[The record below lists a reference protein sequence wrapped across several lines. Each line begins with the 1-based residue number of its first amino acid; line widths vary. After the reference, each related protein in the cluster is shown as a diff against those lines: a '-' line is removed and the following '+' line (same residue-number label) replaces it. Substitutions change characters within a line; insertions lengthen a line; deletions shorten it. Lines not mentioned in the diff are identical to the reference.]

1 MRPSIPQLAQMSRLL
16 DEALPLDAAG
26 RRAWLERSSSEYP
39 DLAQHLREALLPED
53 PQAAE
58 SKSLL
63 TLPKLAFAQEASAG
77 PASDLQAGARV
88 GPYELIRLLGAG
100 GMAEVWLARRADGA
114 FKREVALKLPIR
126 SRLRKD
132 LEPRF
137 VRERDILAS
146 LEHPHIARLYDAGTD
161 PNGVSY
167 LAMEYVQGQPLTQWC
182 DAQLLGIPARLE
194 LFRQVLDAVQ
204 YAHEK
209 RVIHRDL
216 KPSNI
221 LVTESHQ
228 VRLLDFG
235 VSRLLETDEADHTPL
250 TSIYGRA
257 FTPDYASPELL
268 RGDPIDARS
277 DVYSLGVVLYEILAG
292 VRPYRLK
299 RAASMGMLEQAS
311 ATVEVK
317 KPSTQSAQGASA
329 SRGTTADTL
338 TRQLRGDLDAI
349 TLKALARAPAERYPS
364 AAALAQ
370 DIRRYIEAKPIE
382 ALPARFT
389 DRLGKFVR
397 RNKPMAGVTAAAVA
411 AILATIAY
419 TPHRET
425 VTQAKI
431 AANAV
436 AVAAP
441 TPPSAPATGNLG
453 APVEASLS
461 PTHSIVVL
469 PFADMSEKK
478 DQQYFSDGLS
488 EELIELLGKT
498 PGLRVIPRT
507 SSFYFKGKAETL
519 ETIAAQLRVANVL
532 EGSVRKA
539 GSRLRVNAQLIR
551 ADTSEQLW
559 SETYD
564 RDLRDVFKVQDEIAG
579 AVVAALQVKLAPGQ
593 QAANLHRTSNPE
605 AHNQYLLGRQFFER
619 GTLDGFRRAAYAFR
633 KAVELDPRYAA
644 AYAELAIAESFVAD
658 PSGDAAGQQQGLAA
672 ADKAVELAPDYAE
685 AYATRGYMRL
695 RRTWD
700 WSGAQADFE
709 KARTLD
715 SANRS
720 LPYAM
725 LLGYFGRRPESLAW
739 AKKATELDPL
749 SAMAWLVLSA
759 ALTENRQFAAAHEA
773 LRRGLEIQP
782 ENPLTLGSLGSLQ
795 LLEGNATEALTT
807 FRQVSDEEAR
817 LWGIARAEHT
827 LGHAKESQQALDQF
841 IANGGQAKAYF
852 IAELYA
858 WRGEKDKAFEWLD
871 RAYQQHSSDLYA
883 LRNDPAFA
891 SLRGDA
897 RFAALLRKMNLPGE
911 TDLSRAN
918 RP

>member
-1 MRPSIPQLAQMSRLL
+1 MSVMSRLL
-16 DEALPLDAAG
+16 DEALPLDEAA
-26 RRAWLERSSSEYP
+26 RRAWLEKQSPRYP
-39 DLAQHLREALLPED
+39 DLAQHLREALLPQNS
-53 PQAAE
+53 QAAY
-58 SKSLL
+58 SKSSL
-63 TLPKLAFAQEASAG
+63 TLPGLAFAQEASAA
-77 PASDLQAGARV
+77 PASGLQPGARV

-114 FKREVALKLPIR
+114 FKREVALKLPMS

-137 VRERDILAS
+137 ARERDILAS
-146 LEHPHIARLYDAGTD
+146 LEHPHIARFYDAGID
-161 PNGVSY
+161 PNGLPYV
-167 LAMEYVQGQPLTQWC
+167 AMEYVQGQPLTEWC
-182 DAQLLGIPARLE
+182 DAQRLGIPARLE
-194 LFRQVLDAVQ
+194 LFRQVLEAVQ

-235 VSRLLETDEADHTPL
+235 VSRLLEAEESDRTPL
-250 TSIYGRA
+250 TSVYGRA

-277 DVYSLGVVLYEILAG
+277 DIYSLGVVLYEMLTG

-299 RAASMGMLEQAS
+299 RAAAIGMLDQAIG
-311 ATVEVK
+311 TVEVK
-317 KPSTQSAQGASA
+317 KPSTQSAQAASA
-329 SRGTTADTL
+329 HRGTTPESL

-349 TLKALARAPAERYPS
+349 TLKALAREPAERYPS

-370 DIRRYIEAKPIE
+370 DLRRYIEGKPIE
-382 ALPARFT
+382 ARPARFT
-389 DRLGKFVR
+389 DRLRKFVR
-397 RNKPMAGVTAAAVA
+397 RNKTVVGVTATAAA
-411 AILATIAY
+411 AILATIGY
-419 TPHRET
+419 TLHRET
-425 VTQAKI
+425 VARAKI
-431 AANAV
+431 AASTGAV
-436 AVAAP
+436 
-441 TPPSAPATGNLG
+441 SAPLVA
-453 APVEASLS
+453 ASLS

-469 PFADMSEKK
+469 PFVDMSEKK
-478 DQQYFSDGLS
+478 DQEYFSDGLS

-507 SSFYFKGKAETL
+507 SSFYFKARAETL

-539 GSRLRVNAQLIR
+539 GNRLRVTAQLIR

-579 AVVAALQVKLAPGQ
+579 AVVSALQIKLAPAR

-619 GTLDGFRRAAYAFR
+619 GTLGGFRRAAEAFR

-658 PSGDAAGQQQGLAA
+658 PSGDAAGQQQALAA
-672 ADKAVELAPDYAE
+672 ADKAVELAPDDAD

-700 WSGAQADFE
+700 WRGAQADLE
-709 KARTLD
+709 KALTYDSTNSALQWLYVTLLAD
-715 SANRS
+715 
-720 LPYAM
+720 
-725 LLGYFGRRPESLAW
+725 FGRRPEAMAA

-749 SAMAWLVLSA
+749 SATAWL
-759 ALTENRQFAAAHEA
+759 ALAWNLADNRQFAAAHEA
-773 LRRGLEIQP
+773 LRRALEIQP
-782 ENPLTLGSLGSLQ
+782 ESTILLASLGGLQ
-795 LLEGNATEALTT
+795 LDEGNATESLATY
-807 FRQVSDEEAR
+807 RQVSDEEVR
-817 LWGIARAEHT
+817 LFGVARAEHT

-841 IANGGQAKAYF
+841 IAKAGQAKAYD
-852 IAELYA
+852 IAEIYA

-871 RAYQQHSSDLYA
+871 RAYQQHSSDLYGVRSDA
-883 LRNDPAFA
+883 SLA

-897 RFAALLRKMNLPGE
+897 RFAALLRKMNLPE
-911 TDLSRAN
+911 
-918 RP
+918 

>member
-1 MRPSIPQLAQMSRLL
+1 MPLTVAQMTLMSRLL
-16 DEALPLDAAG
+16 DEALPLGEAE
-26 RRAWLERSSSEYP
+26 RRAWLEKHSPQYP

-53 PQAAE
+53 PQAE
-58 SKSLL
+58 DSKSPL
-63 TLPKLAFAQEASAG
+63 TLPKLAFAHEASAG
-77 PASDLQAGARV
+77 PASGLQPGARV

-114 FKREVALKLPIR
+114 FRREVALKLPMS

-137 VRERDILAS
+137 ARERDILAS
-146 LEHPHIARLYDAGTD
+146 LEHPHIARFYDAGID
-161 PNGVSY
+161 PNGLPYV
-167 LAMEYVQGQPLTQWC
+167 AMEYVQGQPLTEWC
-182 DAQLLGIPARLE
+182 DAQRLGIPARLE

-204 YAHEK
+204 YAHER

-235 VSRLLETDEADHTPL
+235 VSRLLEADEADQTPL
-250 TSIYGRA
+250 TSVYGRA

-277 DVYSLGVVLYEILAG
+277 DIYSLGVVLYEVLTG

-329 SRGTTADTL
+329 GRGTTADGL

-349 TLKALARAPAERYPS
+349 TLKALAREPAERYPS
-364 AAALAQ
+364 AAALSQ
-370 DIRRYIEAKPIE
+370 DIRRYIEGKPIE
-382 ALPARFT
+382 ALPARFA
-389 DRLGKFVR
+389 DRLHKLVR
-397 RNKPMAGVTAAAVA
+397 RNKPMVGVTATAVA

-419 TPHRET
+419 TLHRET
-425 VTQAKI
+425 VTRAKI
-431 AANAV
+431 VANAV
-436 AVAAP
+436 AVSAA
-441 TPPSAPATGNLG
+441 TPPSALATGNLG

-461 PTHSIVVL
+461 PAHSIVVL
-469 PFADMSEKK
+469 PFVDMSEKK

-507 SSFYFKGKAETL
+507 SSFYFKGRAETL

-532 EGSVRKA
+532 EGSVRKS
-539 GSRLRVNAQLIR
+539 GNRLRVTAQLIR

-593 QAANLHRTSNPE
+593 RAANLHRTSNPE

-619 GTLDGFRRAAYAFR
+619 GTLDGFRRAAEAYR
-633 KAVELDPRYAA
+633 KAVELDPHYAG
-644 AYAELAIAESFVAD
+644 AYAELAIAESYVAD
-658 PSGDAAGQQQGLAA
+658 SSGDAAGQQRALAA
-672 ADKAVELAPDYAE
+672 ADKAVELAPDE
-685 AYATRGYMRL
+685 PDAYAARSYMRL

-700 WSGAQADFE
+700 WSGAQADLE
-709 KARTLD
+709 KALTYD
-715 SANRS
+715 STDSTNSVLQFR
-720 LPYAM
+720 YAM
-725 LLGYFGRRPESLAW
+725 LLGSFGRLPEAGAA

-749 SAMAWLVLSA
+749 SSSAWWLLGGYLIYSKH
-759 ALTENRQFAAAHEA
+759 FAAAHEA

-782 ENPLTLGSLGSLQ
+782 ESPMLLASLGSLQ
-795 LLEGNATEALTT
+795 LDEGNATEALAT
-807 FRQVSDEEAR
+807 FRQVTDEEIR
-817 LWGIARAEHT
+817 LYGVARAEHT
-827 LGHAKESQQALDQF
+827 LGHAKESQQALDRF
-841 IANGGQAKAYF
+841 IANGGQAKTYY

-871 RAYQQHSSDLYA
+871 RAYQQRSSDLYG
-883 LRNDPAFA
+883 LRTDPAFA

-897 RFAALLRKMNLPGE
+897 RFAAMLRKMNLPE
-911 TDLSRAN
+911 
-918 RP
+918 

>member
-1 MRPSIPQLAQMSRLL
+1 MALMSRLL
-16 DEALPLDAAG
+16 DEALPLDEAE
-26 RRAWLERSSSEYP
+26 RRAWLEKQSPEYP
-39 DLAQHLREALLPED
+39 DLAQHLREALLPQD
-53 PQAAE
+53 SQAAY
-58 SKSLL
+58 SKPSL
-63 TLPKLAFAQEASAG
+63 TLPGLAFAQEAGAA
-77 PASDLQAGARV
+77 PASGLQPGARV

-114 FKREVALKLPIR
+114 FKREVALKLPIS

-137 VRERDILAS
+137 ARERDILAS
-146 LEHPHIARLYDAGTD
+146 LEHPHIARFYDAGID
-161 PNGVSY
+161 PNGLPYV
-167 LAMEYVQGQPLTQWC
+167 AMEYVQGEPLTEWC

-194 LFRQVLDAVQ
+194 LFRQVLEAVQ

-221 LVTESHQ
+221 LVTEGHQ

-235 VSRLLETDEADHTPL
+235 VSRLLEADESDRTPL
-250 TSIYGRA
+250 TSVYGRA

-277 DVYSLGVVLYEILAG
+277 DIYSLGVVLYELLTG

-299 RAASMGMLEQAS
+299 RAASMGLLEQAI
-311 ATVEVK
+311 ATVDVK

-329 SRGTTADTL
+329 PRGTTADSL

-349 TLKALARAPAERYPS
+349 TLKALAREPAERYPS
-364 AAALAQ
+364 AATLAQ
-370 DIRRYIEAKPIE
+370 DIRRYIEGKPIE

-389 DRLGKFVR
+389 DRLRKFAR
-397 RNKPMAGVTAAAVA
+397 RNKAMVGITATAVA

-419 TPHRET
+419 TLHRET

-436 AVAAP
+436 AASARTAA
-441 TPPSAPATGNLG
+441 SAPATRNLG
-453 APVEASLS
+453 APIAASLS
-461 PTHSIVVL
+461 PTRSIVVL

-478 DQQYFSDGLS
+478 DQEYFSDGLS

-507 SSFYFKGKAETL
+507 SSFYFKGRAETL
-519 ETIAAQLRVANVL
+519 ETIAARLRVANVL
-532 EGSVRKA
+532 EGSVRKS
-539 GSRLRVNAQLIR
+539 GNRLRVTAQLIR

-559 SETYD
+559 SESYD
-564 RDLRDVFKVQDEIAG
+564 RELRDVFKVQDEIAG
-579 AVVAALQVKLAPGQ
+579 AVVSALQVKLAPGQ

-619 GTLDGFRRAAYAFR
+619 GTLDGFRRAAEAYR
-633 KAVELDPRYAA
+633 KAVDLDPRYAS

-658 PSGDAAGQQQGLAA
+658 PSGDAAGQQRALAA
-672 ADKAVELAPDYAE
+672 ADKAVELAPDEAD
-685 AYATRGYMRL
+685 AYAARAYMRL

-700 WSGAQADFE
+700 WNGARADFE
-709 KARTLD
+709 KALTYD
-715 SANRS
+715 SADSTNSTLQLR
-720 LPYAM
+720 YAM
-725 LLGYFGRRPESLAW
+725 LLGAFGRLPEGIAA

-749 SAMAWLVLSA
+749 SNFAWWVLSGC
-759 ALTENRQFAAAHEA
+759 LIYGQQFAAAHEA
-773 LRRGLEIQP
+773 LRRALEIQP
-782 ENPLTLGSLGSLQ
+782 ESPILLASLGSLQ
-795 LLEGNATEALTT
+795 LDEGNATEALTT
-807 FRQVSDEEAR
+807 FRQVSAEEAR
-817 LWGIARAEHT
+817 LWGVAMAEHT

-841 IANGGQAKAYF
+841 IARGGQAKAYN
-852 IAELYA
+852 IAEIYA

-871 RAYQQHSSDLYA
+871 RAFQQRSSDLYGFK
-883 LRNDPAFA
+883 NDTTLA
-891 SLRGDA
+891 SLRRDA
-897 RFAALLRKMNLPGE
+897 RFTAMLRKMNLPE
-911 TDLSRAN
+911 
-918 RP
+918 

>member
-1 MRPSIPQLAQMSRLL
+1 MALMSRLL
-16 DEALPLDAAG
+16 DEALPLDEAD
-26 RRAWLERSSSEYP
+26 RRAWLEKQAPEYP
-39 DLAQHLREALLPED
+39 DLAQHLREALLSQD
-53 PQAAE
+53 SQAPY
-58 SKSLL
+58 SKSPL
-63 TLPKLAFAQEASAG
+63 TLPGLAFAPEASAA
-77 PASDLQAGARV
+77 PASGLQPGARV

-114 FKREVALKLPIR
+114 FKREVALKLPMR

-137 VRERDILAS
+137 ARERDILAS
-146 LEHPHIARLYDAGTD
+146 FEHPHIARFYDAGID
-161 PNGVSY
+161 PNGLPYV
-167 LAMEYVQGQPLTQWC
+167 AMEYVQGQPLTEWC
-182 DAQLLGIPARLE
+182 DAQRLGIPARLE
-194 LFRQVLDAVQ
+194 LFRQVLEAVQ

-235 VSRLLETDEADHTPL
+235 VSRLLEADDSDRTPL
-250 TSIYGRA
+250 TSVYGRA

-277 DVYSLGVVLYEILAG
+277 DIYSLGVVLYELLTG

-299 RAASMGMLEQAS
+299 RAASLGMLEQAI
-311 ATVEVK
+311 ATVDVK
-317 KPSTQSAQGASA
+317 KPSTQSAEGASA
-329 SRGTTADTL
+329 DRGTTPESL

-349 TLKALARAPAERYPS
+349 ALKALAREPAERYPS
-364 AAALAQ
+364 AATLAQ
-370 DIRRYIEAKPIE
+370 DIGRYLGGKPIE

-389 DRLGKFVR
+389 DRLRKFVR
-397 RNKPMAGVTAAAVA
+397 RNKAMVGITATAVA
-411 AILATIAY
+411 AILATIGY
-419 TPHRET
+419 TLHRES
-425 VTQAKI
+425 VTRAKF

-436 AVAAP
+436 AVLAP

-453 APVEASLS
+453 APVAASLS
-461 PTHSIVVL
+461 PTRSILVL
-469 PFADMSEKK
+469 PFTDMSEKK
-478 DQQYFSDGLS
+478 DQEYFSDGLS

-507 SSFYFKGKAETL
+507 SSFYFKGRAETL

-532 EGSVRKA
+532 EGSVRKS
-539 GSRLRVNAQLIR
+539 GNRLRVTAQLIR

-579 AVVAALQVKLAPGQ
+579 AVVSALQVKLAPGQ

-605 AHNQYLLGRQFFER
+605 AHNQYLLGRQFFDR
-619 GTLDGFRRAAYAFR
+619 GNFQRAAQAYR

-644 AYAELAIAESFVAD
+644 AYAELAIVESYLAD
-658 PSGDAAGQQQGLAA
+658 HTGDEAGQQQALVA
-672 ADKAVELAPDYAE
+672 ADKAVELAPDEAAVYA
-685 AYATRGYMRL
+685 ARGYL
-695 RRTWD
+695 RARRWD
-700 WSGAQADFE
+700 WSGAEANFE
-709 KARTLD
+709 KALAYD
-715 SANRS
+715 SANSTLQWR
-720 LPYAM
+720 YAA
-725 LLGYFGRRPESLAW
+725 LLGALGRLPDAVAA

-749 SAMAWLVLSA
+749 SAVAWLVLSWY
-759 ALTENRQFAAAHEA
+759 LTDSRQFVAAHEA
-773 LRRGLEIQP
+773 FRRCLEIAP
-782 ENPLTLGSLGSLQ
+782 ESPIAWSGLGSLQ
-795 LLEGNATEALTT
+795 LLEGNATEALAT
-807 FRQVSDEEAR
+807 FRQVRDEEVR
-817 LWGIARAEHT
+817 LWGGLAMAGLWGVAMAEHT

-841 IANGGQAKAYF
+841 IANRGQAKPYD
-852 IAELYA
+852 IAEIYA

-871 RAYQQHSSDLYA
+871 RAYQQRNSDLYGF
-883 LRNDPAFA
+883 RNDRTLA

-897 RFAALLRKMNLPGE
+897 RFAALLRKMNLPE
-911 TDLSRAN
+911 
-918 RP
+918 